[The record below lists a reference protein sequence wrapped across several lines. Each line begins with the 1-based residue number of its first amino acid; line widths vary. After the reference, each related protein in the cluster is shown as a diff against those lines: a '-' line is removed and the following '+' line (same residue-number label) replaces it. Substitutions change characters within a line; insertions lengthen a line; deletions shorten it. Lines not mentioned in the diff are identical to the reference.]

1 MGTVPTTPAPVIAVV
16 GPSGV
21 GKDTVMSALCAAN
34 PALEKV
40 RRVITR
46 SVEAGGE
53 DFTAATVEE
62 FAAMDEAGAFALRWQ
77 AHGLNYG
84 IPVEIDAQRSRAR
97 GVLVNLSRSVLMQA
111 QNRFGDLIVV
121 SLSAAPDVLASRL
134 QSRGRERPEAQADRL
149 RRAALALP
157 DGLSIVHQIDNSGS
171 LGETVQAV
179 VSLLAPESV

>member
-1 MGTVPTTPAPVIAVV
+1 MRSPGADLAPVIAVV

-21 GKDTVMSALCAAN
+21 GKDTVMSALCVAN

-46 SVEAGGE
+46 PADAGGE
-53 DFTAATVEE
+53 DFTAATPEE
-62 FAAMDEAGAFALRWQ
+62 FAAMVEAGAFALKWQ
-77 AHGLNYG
+77 AHGLSYG
-84 IPVEIDAQRSRAR
+84 IPVEIDAQRRRAR
-97 GVLVNLSRSVLMQA
+97 GVLVNLSRSVLKQA
-111 QNRFGDLIVV
+111 QDRFGHLIVV
-121 SLSAAPDVLASRL
+121 SLSAAPDVLATRL

-157 DGLSIVHQIDNSGS
+157 DGLNSVHQIDNSGP

-179 VSLLAPESV
+179 LSLLAPESV